1 MVFHSVWIHIGWDTR
16 WISTTLFYPLVND
29 IWIINSSQL
38 RKIFCIL
45 RWPVFLILPNI
56 ENWQHWAVKLKF
68 LFKNYLYFQIKTSD
82 FRFACAVGNINHVI
96 KNCMLKDYHMI
107 NILIQT
113 CILIIIASILYF
125 ISELLY

>member
-1 MVFHSVWIHIGWDTR
+1 MASLSNTAKYRKLTALGCKI
-16 WISTTLFYPLVND
+16 
-29 IWIINSSQL
+29 
-38 RKIFCIL
+38 KIFI
-45 RWPVFLILPNI
+45 
-56 ENWQHWAVKLKF
+56 
-68 LFKNYLYFQIKTSD
+68 YLYFQIKTSD

-107 NILIQT
+107 NIPIQT